1 MCGTVAEKIAG
12 TVIKEHRM
20 TKKKQKKPVSAEQVA
35 PLEKPTERKP
45 SKKERKA
52 AAEQQKKELK
62 AKRQKFYGAAM
73 VLALVAVIISFA
85 SGSAYGQELYRWL
98 QVGCYG
104 LMGCCGV
111 LIMGAA
117 RYEETEKR
125 QSRMNSMGMVFL
137 MVALGMGV
145 AELVMMLRG

>member
-1 MCGTVAEKIAG
+1 
-12 TVIKEHRM
+12 
-20 TKKKQKKPVSAEQVA
+20 
-35 PLEKPTERKP
+35 
-45 SKKERKA
+45 
-52 AAEQQKKELK
+52 
-62 AKRQKFYGAAM
+62 M